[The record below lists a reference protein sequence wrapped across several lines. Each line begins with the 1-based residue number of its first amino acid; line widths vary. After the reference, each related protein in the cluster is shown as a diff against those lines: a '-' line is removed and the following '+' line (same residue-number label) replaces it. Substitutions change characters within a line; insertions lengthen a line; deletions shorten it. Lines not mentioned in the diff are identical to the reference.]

1 MDIFEQLGINQMDC
15 VQKFQTDFQGEPVP
29 QESVPVSQR
38 VQAFLTDIFGAV
50 WASCGVFSFV
60 LPDGQSAHLAF
71 APTIHGL
78 GVRMVAE
85 RLGGS
90 LTLAAPVPAEET
102 AMVFEMAS
110 QPSVDEYD
118 IDDIGQTLAA
128 LIEAAEAVRQAKKLA
143 KHDRKRI
150 RHEIAHAC
158 MLLSDLGISQN
169 GY

>member
-1 MDIFEQLGINQMDC
+1 MDIFEQLGINKMDC
-15 VQKFQTDFQGEPVP
+15 VKKFQAEFQGEPVP

-71 APTIHGL
+71 VPTIHGL

-85 RLGGS
+85 KLDGS
-90 LTLAAPVPAEET
+90 LTLAAPVQAEM
-102 AMVFEMAS
+102 AMVVEMAS
-110 QPSVDEYD
+110 QPISADVYEL
-118 IDDIGQTLAA
+118 DDLDQTLSA
-128 LIEAAEAVRQAKKLA
+128 LIEAAEVVRQAKKLA
-143 KHDRKRI
+143 KPDRKRI
-150 RHEIAHAC
+150 RHEIAKAC
-158 MLLSDLGISQN
+158 GILSDLDITQN